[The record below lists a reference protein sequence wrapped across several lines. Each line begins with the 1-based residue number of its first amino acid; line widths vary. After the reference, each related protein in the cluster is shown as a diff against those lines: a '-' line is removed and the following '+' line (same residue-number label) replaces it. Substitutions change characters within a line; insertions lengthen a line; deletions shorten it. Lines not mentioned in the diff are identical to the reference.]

1 MMSATELTRRKFLV
15 HTGVA
20 TVAAGSVAV
29 MRTAPVSASAPTTGR
44 TLVVVFCRGGADG
57 LSIVPPIGSPEYYT
71 ARPTIAVPPSAA
83 RALGGAH
90 PSSMFGLHPAAARI
104 SALYDQGK
112 VAIVNSAG
120 LLVDTRS
127 HFDAQAYMEA
137 GVEDTT
143 LSTTGWAG
151 RWLAATA
158 SSSDHPLRS
167 VAIGDA
173 LPASLRGGD
182 AVAASGFGSL
192 SLFSWGPSAALVTA
206 NTTDLYGRS
215 GVHPLLTAW
224 AQPTIDTIAN
234 IATLG
239 STDRP
244 ATFPDTQ
251 LGNNLWPIARL
262 IEAGFPVE
270 VAHADMDSWDTHDAM
285 GSATDSGARMYGQVS
300 ELDTALGAFF
310 DRIGSAADQV
320 TVVVVTE
327 FGRRTYENSSGGVDH
342 GRGFPLLVIGG
353 GVNGGVY
360 GDWRG
365 LADPELDDGD
375 VAVTTDYRTVV
386 AELMAKRL
394 GATSTHLSGVFPRF
408 AATSGWLGVAG
419 T

>member
-1 MMSATELTRRKFLV
+1 MMSTNELTRRRFLA
-15 HTGVA
+15 HTGAA
-20 TVAAGSVAV
+20 TVAAGSLAV
-29 MRTAPVSASAPTTGR
+29 MRATPAWASAPTTGR

-57 LSIVPPIGSPEYYT
+57 LSIVPPVGASEYYV
-71 ARPTIAVPPSAA
+71 ARPTIAVSPSAA

-90 PSSMFGLHPAAARI
+90 PSSMFGLHPAASRI
-104 SALYDQGK
+104 SGLYDQGK

-143 LSTTGWAG
+143 LSATGWAG

-158 SSSDHPLRS
+158 SQSDHPLRS
-167 VAIGDA
+167 VAIGGA

-206 NTTDLYGRS
+206 NTADLYGRS
-215 GVHPLLTAW
+215 GVHPLLATW

-234 IATLG
+234 ISTLG

-244 ATFPDTQ
+244 TAFPDTE

-270 VAHADMDSWDTHDAM
+270 VAHADMSSWDTHDAM
-285 GSATDSGARMYGQVS
+285 GSATDTGARMYGQVS
-300 ELDTALGAFF
+300 ELDSALGAFF
-310 DRIGSAADQV
+310 DRIGAAADRV

-342 GRGFPLLVIGG
+342 GRAFPLLVIGG

-365 LADPELDDGD
+365 LAAPNLDDGD
-375 VAVTTDYRTVV
+375 VAVTTDYRTVIS
-386 AELMAKRL
+386 ELMAKRL
-394 GATSTHLSGVFPRF
+394 GATSSQLSGVFPRF
-408 AATSGWLGVAG
+408 AATSGWLGVV
-419 T
+419 TT